1 MNAYVMGFVVVSI
14 ASLLSIGGML
24 IVRRKVGTEMLSSFN
39 DVGGN
44 AFQVVGTFYAVLLG
58 LIVVDAM
65 SSMTD
70 LRVTVDQEANAVGD
84 TFILARGLP
93 EKERTRIRG
102 LCIKYVDTVLDE
114 EWQAMRQ
121 GMVSRDAIV
130 CVSDLWDTIIDFKP
144 TDDAE
149 GDIRQMCLSNMA
161 ELGDNRR
168 ARLIASQHGVA
179 PEIWAVLIIGA
190 MLTIAFSYFLS
201 LHSLIAQIL
210 MTIIIATTLSLNVYL
225 VYLFGYPLSGPYS
238 IAPEGF
244 LVDRMI
250 FEMETNGRDSLPQ
263 EKIFSPRKLLHG
275 SWSGERH

>member
-1 MNAYVMGFVVVSI
+1 MGFVVVSI
-14 ASLLSIGGML
+14 ASLLSIAGML

-93 EKERTRIRG
+93 EKERYRIRG
-102 LCIKYVDTVLDE
+102 LCVQYVDTVLDE

-130 CVSDLWDTIIDFKP
+130 CVSDLWDAVIDFKP

-149 GDIRQMCLSNMA
+149 SDIRQMCLSNMA

-179 PEIWAVLIIGA
+179 PEIWSVLIIGA

-201 LHSLIAQIL
+201 LPSLVAQIL
-210 MTIIIATTLSLNVYL
+210 MTVIIATTLSLNVYL

-250 FEMETNGRDSLPQ
+250 FKMETSGRESLPP
-263 EKIFSPRKLLHG
+263 EKVFSPRKLLHDK
-275 SWSGERH
+275 